1 MKTRYPCVLLIE
13 GSRRWNDGW
22 EDVWMDERMNG
33 WMNEWMNVYLK
44 SVDKHWTARLTLA
57 NDSNGFQ

>member
-22 EDVWMDERMNG
+22 EDVRMEGWKDEWMNG
-33 WMNEWMNVYLK
+33 WMNVYLK